1 MSIKYMPSSLEIF
14 RACHGG
20 LLGLFTSVDIIG
32 TEGYS
37 VLFQWYRCTRVY
49 MSRSKLPF
57 IHFDINFRLVTYYSD
72 TVMTSPDGK
81 MTDVSHLRSFSG
93 QACVLRVVH
102 SVFGKLLVFFLT
114 QRHGT
119 PCPGNSAPLR
129 SVYVEYGSKFE
140 HSEVEDFPSS
150 VPKWPLRA

>member
-1 MSIKYMPSSLEIF
+1 MPSSLEIF

-32 TEGYS
+32 IEGYS
-37 VLFQWYRCTRVY
+37 VLFQWYRCTPVY

-72 TVMTSPDGK
+72 TVMTSPDAK
-81 MTDVSHLRSFSG
+81 IADVSHLRSFSG

-114 QRHGT
+114 QRHGVRRVQAILLRYAQFT
-119 PCPGNSAPLR
+119 WNMGANSNTAKSKTFLHQFR
-129 SVYVEYGSKFE
+129 SG
-140 HSEVEDFPSS
+140 H
-150 VPKWPLRA
+150 